1 MSNPGVKEQS
11 MSLNIAM
18 AQVNPVVG
26 DIPGNT
32 ALVINTIEE
41 ILAQHAPDIVV
52 FPELVITAYPPED
65 LLLRASLDIRVED
78 ALNTIKAKNFD
89 THLVIGYPGRE
100 QGHLYNMLCVIFRGK
115 VIARYRKQC
124 LPNYQVFDE
133 KRYFAAGTAP
143 CVIDI
148 KGVPVGFSICED
160 LWEPGSMSQAESAG
174 AKVMININGSPFH
187 ADKMN
192 DRLSALHARQEEA
205 ALPIIY
211 VNQVG
216 GQDELVFDGC
226 SMAVD
231 GDGTIKAQAP
241 ACEESVA
248 MLKVEYDG
256 VSATIEEGELSEIEE
271 NEALIYK
278 VLTLGLHDYVVKNG
292 FSGVVLGLSGGI
304 DSALTLAI
312 AVDALGKDKV
322 HAVMMPFKYT
332 SSMSIE
338 DAEQQAGNFGVN
350 YQVIPIE
357 NVYEGFM
364 ASLAQEFSGTTVD
377 LTEQNLQA
385 RCRGVMLMAISNKR
399 GYMVLTTGNKSE
411 MAVGYSTL
419 YGDMAGGFDVLKDVP
434 KMLVYALSR
443 FRNNLVSDRSEEMI
457 PWRVIER
464 PPSAELAPDQ
474 VDEDNLPPYAILDQ
488 ILELYIE
495 GDQSAHAI
503 IDKGFDHDTVM
514 RVLRLVDLNEYKRR
528 QAPVGVRISKKGF
541 GRDRRYPITS
551 GWKLGE

>member
-1 MSNPGVKEQS
+1 

-41 ILAQHAPDIVV
+41 ILALHAPDIVV

-100 QGHLYNMLCVIFRGK
+100 QGHLYNMLCVIFRDK

-231 GDGTIKAQAP
+231 EDGTIKAQAP

-332 SSMSIE
+332 SGMSIE

>member
-1 MSNPGVKEQS
+1 MSNPDVKEQS

-100 QGHLYNMLCVIFRGK
+100 QGRLYNMLCVIFRGK

-133 KRYFAAGTAP
+133 KRYFAAGAAP

-148 KGVPVGFSICED
+148 KGVPIGFSICED

-192 DRLSALHARQEEA
+192 DRLYALHARQEEA

-332 SSMSIE
+332 SGMSIE